1 MEQVG
6 TSASSLEPT
15 ATPNPQ
21 QELTSPASAW
31 VDEVTTVAPTTP
43 GDMSS
48 PKFSA
53 PDWKITIQNRD
64 GSTSEVNMR
73 DREIRISMIE
83 DKTTK
88 NSTEEPEVENPD
100 TSKEVSVSNIRGI
113 RCSKLTYGTQKS
125 NLRKETIWA
134 IGQHVLTA
142 SSAVAII
149 AISILTLTT
158 YMKTKHIGAAWPE
171 VAKLSPTIVMLSI
184 ACLTATADVIT
195 VCIHF
200 CHGRS
205 AATAKRM
212 VHHILSA
219 MAILQAVAGAAS
231 AGFFKSSK
239 NTSNGSDLWGWA
251 CSAAADKMG
260 TVNSSGTLCSGNVC
274 FNFPT
279 TQRTLR
285 KCLCPLR

>member
-1 MEQVG
+1 M
-6 TSASSLEPT
+6 
-15 ATPNPQ
+15 
-21 QELTSPASAW
+21 
-31 VDEVTTVAPTTP
+31 APTTP
-43 GDMSS
+43 RDMSS

-73 DREIRISMIE
+73 DREIRISMIG

-88 NSTEEPEVENPD
+88 NSAEEPEVENPD

-134 IGQHVLTA
+134 IGKHVLTA
-142 SSAVAII
+142 SSGVAII

-158 YMKTKHIGAAWPE
+158 YMKTKHIDGAWPE
-171 VAKLSPTIVMLSI
+171 VAKLIPTTVMLSI

-205 AATAKRM
+205 AAAAKRI
-212 VHHILSA
+212 VQHILST
-219 MAILQAVAGAAS
+219 MAILQAIAGAAS
-231 AGFFKSSK
+231 AGFFKSAK
-239 NTSNGSDLWGWA
+239 NTSKGPGML
-251 CSAAADKMG
+251 ML
-260 TVNSSGTLCSGNVC
+260 T
-274 FNFPT
+274 
-279 TQRTLR
+279 
-285 KCLCPLR
+285 